1 MNFRDDQMVS
11 VFITI
16 IFYFLKFWCLGWVD
30 IGVLFGQWVDEIFEW
45 NWEWPILFFS
55 LYLSF
60 VTVSFSVSK
69 NTFSV
74 FPIEMI
80 CLIFFP
86 LNRKKRWVCTNFGDD
101 WMVIL
106 YLFNFFM
113 LGLDLIWVLFK
124 IV

>member
-11 VFITI
+11 FFITI
-16 IFYFLKFWCLGWVD
+16 IFYFFKFGCLGWVD
-30 IGVLFGQWVDEIFEW
+30 IGVLFRQWVDEIFEW